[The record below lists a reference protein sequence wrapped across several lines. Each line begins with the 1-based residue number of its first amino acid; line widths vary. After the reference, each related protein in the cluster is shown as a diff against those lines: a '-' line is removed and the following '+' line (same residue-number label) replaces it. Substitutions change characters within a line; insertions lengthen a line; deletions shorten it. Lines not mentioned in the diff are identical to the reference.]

1 MSRAWKHGLADAA
14 AALLLL
20 TGTTAG
26 QAAAHD
32 PSSSACDDAW
42 ASYNDFKSR
51 TAMDPAQY
59 PLTIQ
64 GAAVRAACGKSA
76 LPAPANADQ
85 PPRHHI
91 RRQHRPRP
99 FQAVPVK
106 PPSDSAPGRP
116 TIAQDK
122 K

>member
-1 MSRAWKHGLADAA
+1 MSTAWKQISAGAA
-14 AALLLL
+14 TTLLLL
-20 TGTTAG
+20 MGTTAR
-26 QAAAHD
+26 AAQN
-32 PSSSACDDAW
+32 PSSVACDHAW
-42 ASYNDFKSR
+42 ATYNDFKSR
-51 TAMDPAQY
+51 TAMAPSKY

-91 RRQHRPRP
+91 RRIH
-99 FQAVPVK
+99 K
-106 PPSDSAPGRP
+106 PHKFHVLPAEPPGKPAPGRP
-116 TIAQDK
+116 DVDQGK